1 MMNSSIHNKRVQAS
15 DLTRRS
21 SDDFCETY
29 SIASFERDEIILGRR
44 VGVGLGSLSSVYE
57 VQDCNLR
64 PECKKKSPFLSLSLS
79 VGPVSHS
86 ENTDGFSNG
95 VGTVYAPIVAS
106 NPPVPILTSDPEA
119 EDSDRAAGPTSDS
132 LDVSSSSRGKKM
144 KRSVSF
150 VSVDVREYD
159 RTIGD
164 NPSCRS
170 GPPLSL
176 DWSYSKK
183 YEHPK
188 ALDEYELE
196 REPERVQHIDGLL
209 VNKYRR
215 RNLLSFNWGHSEEEM
230 KSARQET
237 KKLQRQRSMT
247 QMLLPIHIAEEAF
260 ISVKGFVAKRRGK
273 AEAECPKQELKRIT
287 SELTL
292 SLSQNKS
299 TKDTSPRSEQRRKTA
314 KKEVVEK

>member
-1 MMNSSIHNKRVQAS
+1 MG
-15 DLTRRS
+15 
-21 SDDFCETY
+21 
-29 SIASFERDEIILGRR
+29 SF
-44 VGVGLGSLSSVYE
+44 
-57 VQDCNLR
+57 
-64 PECKKKSPFLSLSLS
+64 P
-79 VGPVSHS
+79 HS
-86 ENTDGFSNG
+86 ENSDESSYG
-95 VGTVYAPIVAS
+95 VGTVYAHIVAS
-106 NPPVPILTSDPEA
+106 NPPIPILTSDA

-132 LDVSSSSRGKKM
+132 TLDVSSSSSGKKM

-183 YEHPK
+183 YEQPK

-209 VNKYRR
+209 VNNYRR
-215 RNLLSFNWGHSEEEM
+215 RNLLSFNRGHSEGEM

-292 SLSQNKS
+292 SQNKS

-314 KKEVVEK
+314 RRKVVGK